1 MDNDFLESYLQY
13 TADGE
18 TPVFFHR
25 WAAITALGAMLG
37 RNYSL
42 LHGHKFIYP
51 NIYAMLMGT
60 PGTRKSTAIDIVKGI
75 IKEAGYTE
83 IAADKTTKEKFMLD
97 LSGEVGDFDDATP
110 ANGRRQK
117 YSVKEAEDFLDKSLW
132 GTEGDEAATRPPA
145 ETFIMAGEFNDFLG
159 NGNIEFIS
167 LLGNLWDYNGVYRYR
182 IKSGKSIAINNPTIS
197 LLGGNT
203 PTGFSLAF
211 PTEIFGQGFF
221 SRLLLIHGE
230 PNGRKIAFPKAPA
243 PEDTAKIVQ
252 QLQRIKKTAVGVAG
266 WKDGA
271 REKMEKI
278 YNLWSPL
285 DDVRFASYSNRRFT
299 HLLKLCLVI
308 SAARF
313 QNYVTAAD
321 VVYANTILTF
331 TEHLMPKALGEF
343 GKSKYSDVTHK
354 VASLVAATN
363 KPLPLNAIWKHVST
377 DLERQSQLMDILQS
391 LAAAEKIQGVKGGFI
406 GVQKVMNMETS
417 DILDYNLLSAEER
430 K

>member
-1 MDNDFLESYLQY
+1 VADDFLDSYLQY
-13 TADGE
+13 TAHGE

-25 WAAITALGAMLG
+25 WAAITALGALLG
-37 RNYSL
+37 RNYCI
-42 LHGHKFIYP
+42 LHGHKLIYP

-75 IKEAGYTE
+75 IKEAGYKE

-97 LSGEVGDFDDATP
+97 LSGEVADDEGDDFHSSKR
-110 ANGRRQK
+110 GK
-117 YSVKEAEDFLDKSLW
+117 YSVKSAEEFLDKSLW
-132 GTEGDEAATRPPA
+132 GTDQDEAASRPPA

-243 PEDTAKIVQ
+243 PEDTAQIVR
-252 QLQRIKKTAVGVAG
+252 QLQDIRRIATGVAG
-266 WKDGA
+266 WGAGA

-278 YNLWSPL
+278 YNLWQPL

-299 HLLKLCLVI
+299 HLLKLCLVV

-313 QNYVTAAD
+313 RKEVTAED

-354 VASLVAATN
+354 VASLLATTN
-363 KPLPLNAIWKHVST
+363 KPLKLNDIWKHVST

-391 LAAAEKIQGVKGGFI
+391 LAAAEKIQSTKGGFL